1 LHRGLVVADLLVEP
15 DEHLAGFP
23 SDHGALIVGSG
34 EAADGVQVIEERQDT
49 NSVSEPILRRSSRA
63 PRKPGTCIRVFRTSA
78 R

>member
-23 SDHGALIVGSG
+23 SDHSALIVGSG
-34 EAADGVQVIEERQDT
+34 EAADGVRSSKDVRDT